1 MRGREKKMSYYGV
14 KGKLNDTKFKWKSK
28 KIDNDNSLDLKEGW
42 GWAEIPNAGS
52 NAEVRELARYSVE
65 VYNREIRATGESSI
79 DFVRVVSARRQVVSG
94 IKYQIGVAASEVD
107 TGKIRFFDAVIVVRP
122 GSASSNANS
131 SPLRLQPSGVHNNG
145 CKLGP

>member
-1 MRGREKKMSYYGV
+1 MASYSPPTVNRRTSRSSTPFFSLLLATSLLVTGAKCYEIGWGRKVG
-14 KGKLNDTKFKWKSK
+14 
-28 KIDNDNSLDLKEGW
+28 

-122 GSASSNANS
+122 WLRKFERQLLSFTPSAFWSS
-131 SPLRLQPSGVHNNG
+131 
-145 CKLGP
+145 